1 MQCVTG
7 VYAHFCVCHVLHVS
21 RYIVVVMEM
30 AQHLPPLVHV
40 YYNTVHALSHVC
52 AGLDAATSKDI
63 LTVLNR
69 LTQTGCS
76 VLLTI
81 HQPRIEIFHMFHK
94 IVLFTEGQV
103 AYFGSPFKAISYFT
117 EKLQER
123 GMHFKVRVCMYVC
136 IYHVTMATHA
146 GVVGRE

>member
-1 MQCVTG
+1 M
-7 VYAHFCVCHVLHVS
+7 
-21 RYIVVVMEM
+21 VMTP
-30 AQHLPPLVHV
+30 HPSSHGDDTTP
-40 YYNTVHALSHVC
+40 YNTGDASIVC

-69 LTQTGCS
+69 LTQSGCS

-94 IVLFTEGQV
+94 IVLFAEGQV

-123 GMHFKVRVCMYVC
+123 DMHFKVCLPNTYACTYVRC
-136 IYHVTMATHA
+136 CNNGDIGEGRGGKCRMCLRTRLSSVLFCTMFQ
-146 GVVGRE
+146 

>member
-1 MQCVTG
+1 MC
-7 VYAHFCVCHVLHVS
+7 
-21 RYIVVVMEM
+21 
-30 AQHLPPLVHV
+30 
-40 YYNTVHALSHVC
+40 TVVC
-52 AGLDAATSKDI
+52 ARTGLDAATSKDI

-94 IVLFTEGQV
+94 ILLFAEGRV

-117 EKLQER
+117 EKLQEK
-123 GMHFKVRVCMYVC
+123 GMHFKVRTYVCMYVP
-136 IYHVTMATHA
+136 YTDVRTY
-146 GVVGRE
+146 VGGGGEEEGMCVFVNLRTISGNLSHSLCLRRLLHL

>member
-1 MQCVTG
+1 M
-7 VYAHFCVCHVLHVS
+7 CVCCHVCQYVLYNCGHQDGTAS
-21 RYIVVVMEM
+21 STTTMSYTIY
-30 AQHLPPLVHV
+30 VH
-40 YYNTVHALSHVC
+40 TLSHAYNIHAY

-117 EKLQER
+117 EKLQQR
-123 GMHFKVRVCMYVC
+123 GMHFKVRTLVYVYTYICTYSMYVC
-136 IYHVTMATHA
+136 M
-146 GVVGRE
+146 